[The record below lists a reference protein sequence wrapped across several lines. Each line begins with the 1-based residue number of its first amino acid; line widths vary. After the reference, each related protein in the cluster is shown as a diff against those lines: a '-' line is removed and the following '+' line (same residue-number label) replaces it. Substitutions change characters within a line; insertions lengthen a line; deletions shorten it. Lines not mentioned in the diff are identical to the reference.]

1 MYSVYSKLVN
11 NASIEQLA
19 NDLVNSGKT
28 IDFDTDRGLSV
39 LNIAPAN
46 GAGEDFTTV
55 ISKVS
60 QALLSEVNLY
70 KNDFKGQLVSF
81 IDAAKLLLSSGEP
94 STASKFN
101 IVELDLPD
109 LLKEAKD
116 LNLFQDPINY
126 NEIRN
131 IDYDLPM
138 VELDIVTHP
147 DAAVNRHIKTLFTA
161 NDLKNP
167 VDYINM
173 ANTILDKEECIFYA
187 ETILKSWLIATYL
200 KNERLATLSIN
211 AKQLDNIIWKLET
224 YLFHAIEAYEQYV
237 SINKLYL
244 GTLKNDPYSVYVL
257 KPVFDSC
264 DNEIGL
270 VDAIYGYS
278 IKDKNTK
285 APGDTTKDIFLAN
298 KQELIKIWDTYVIG
312 TQVENPIYRRNRLID
327 IYTRSLEEVLRNMPE
342 ELLSYCSYGDNIP
355 VLADKVRD
363 RLVSI
368 RLDDDL
374 ECIETIGIELVAG
387 ILFDTTNY
395 YKFIKLCEKYL
406 AEDSEK
412 TVDDIISFVL
422 TELVVDFFMSKTKI
436 FKIQ

>member
-1 MYSVYSKLVN
+1 MYNVYSKLVN

-19 NDLVNSGKT
+19 GDLVNSGKT

-39 LNIAPAN
+39 LNIAPAD
-46 GAGEDFTTV
+46 GQGQDFETV
-55 ISKVS
+55 ISKVA

-81 IDAAKLLLSSGEP
+81 IDTAKLMLSSGEP

-131 IDYDLPM
+131 IDYELPM

-167 VDYINM
+167 VEYINM

-200 KNERLATLSIN
+200 KNEKLATLSIN

-224 YLFHAIEAYEQYV
+224 YLFHAIEAYDQYV

-298 KQELIKIWDTYVIG
+298 KQELIKIWDTYVTG
-312 TQVENPIYRRNRLID
+312 TQVENPIQRRNRLID
-327 IYTRSLEEVLRNMPE
+327 IYTRSLEEVLRNMPT
-342 ELLSYCSYGDNIP
+342 ELLGYCFYGDNIP

-368 RLDDDL
+368 KLDDDL

-406 AEDSEK
+406 DQDSEK

-422 TELVVDFFMSKTKI
+422 TELVIDFFMSKTKI

>member
-39 LNIAPAN
+39 LNIATAN
-46 GAGEDFTTV
+46 GQGQDFTTV

-81 IDAAKLLLSSGEP
+81 IDTAKLLLSSGEP

-131 IDYDLPM
+131 IDYELPM

>member
-81 IDAAKLLLSSGEP
+81 IDTAKLLLSSEEP

-131 IDYDLPM
+131 IDYELPM

-147 DAAVNRHIKTLFTA
+147 DTAVNRHIKTLFTA

-173 ANTILDKEECIFYA
+173 ANTILDKEE
-187 ETILKSWLIATYL
+187 L
-200 KNERLATLSIN
+200 
-211 AKQLDNIIWKLET
+211 
-224 YLFHAIEAYEQYV
+224 LF
-237 SINKLYL
+237 
-244 GTLKNDPYSVYVL
+244 
-257 KPVFDSC
+257 
-264 DNEIGL
+264 
-270 VDAIYGYS
+270 
-278 IKDKNTK
+278 
-285 APGDTTKDIFLAN
+285 
-298 KQELIKIWDTYVIG
+298 
-312 TQVENPIYRRNRLID
+312 
-327 IYTRSLEEVLRNMPE
+327 
-342 ELLSYCSYGDNIP
+342 LLMLNN
-355 VLADKVRD
+355 L
-363 RLVSI
+363 
-368 RLDDDL
+368 
-374 ECIETIGIELVAG
+374 
-387 ILFDTTNY
+387 
-395 YKFIKLCEKYL
+395 
-406 AEDSEK
+406 
-412 TVDDIISFVL
+412 IISFGN
-422 TELVVDFFMSKTKI
+422 
-436 FKIQ
+436 

>member
-39 LNIAPAN
+39 LNIAPAD
-46 GAGEDFTTV
+46 GQGQDFTTV

-81 IDAAKLLLSSGEP
+81 IDTAKLLLSSGEP

-131 IDYDLPM
+131 IDYELPM

>member
-1 MYSVYSKLVN
+1 MYNVYSKLIN

-19 NDLVNSGKT
+19 GDLVNSGKT

-39 LNIAPAN
+39 LNIAPAD
-46 GAGEDFTTV
+46 GQGQDFETV
-55 ISKVS
+55 ISKVA
-60 QALLSEVNLY
+60 QALLSEINLY

-81 IDAAKLLLSSGEP
+81 IDTAKLLLSSGEP

-131 IDYDLPM
+131 IDFELPM

-167 VDYINM
+167 VEYINM

-200 KNERLATLSIN
+200 KNEKLATLSIN

-224 YLFHAIEAYEQYV
+224 YLFHAIEAYDQYV

-298 KQELIKIWDTYVIG
+298 KQELIKIWDTYVTG
-312 TQVENPIYRRNRLID
+312 TQVENPIQRRNRLID
-327 IYTRSLEEVLRNMPE
+327 IYTRSLEEVLRNMPT

-368 RLDDDL
+368 KLDDDL

-406 AEDSEK
+406 DQDSEK

-422 TELVVDFFMSKTKI
+422 TELVIDFFMSKTKI

>member
-1 MYSVYSKLVN
+1 MYNVYSKLVN

-19 NDLVNSGKT
+19 GDLVNSGKT

-39 LNIAPAN
+39 LNIAPAD
-46 GAGEDFTTV
+46 GQGQDFETV
-55 ISKVS
+55 ISKVA

-81 IDAAKLLLSSGEP
+81 IDTAKLMLSSGEP

-131 IDYDLPM
+131 IDYELPM

-167 VDYINM
+167 VEYINM

-200 KNERLATLSIN
+200 KNEKLATLSIN

-224 YLFHAIEAYEQYV
+224 YLFHAIEAYDQYV

-298 KQELIKIWDTYVIG
+298 KQELIKIWDTYVTG
-312 TQVENPIYRRNRLID
+312 TQVENPIQRRNRLID
-327 IYTRSLEEVLRNMPE
+327 IYTRSLEEVLRNMPT
-342 ELLSYCSYGDNIP
+342 ELLGYCSYGDNIP

-368 RLDDDL
+368 KLDDDL

-406 AEDSEK
+406 DQDSEK

-422 TELVVDFFMSKTKI
+422 TELVIDFFMSKTKI

>member
-39 LNIAPAN
+39 LNIAPAD

-81 IDAAKLLLSSGEP
+81 IDTAKLLLSSGEP

-131 IDYDLPM
+131 IDYELPM

-167 VDYINM
+167 VEYINM

-257 KPVFDSC
+257 KLVFDSC

-312 TQVENPIYRRNRLID
+312 TQVENPIHRRNRLID

>member
-19 NDLVNSGKT
+19 SDLVNSGKT
-28 IDFDTDRGLSV
+28 IDFDTGRGLSV
-39 LNIAPAN
+39 LNIAPAD
-46 GAGEDFTTV
+46 GQGQDFETV

-81 IDAAKLLLSSGEP
+81 IDTAKLMLSSGEP

-131 IDYDLPM
+131 IDYELPM

-167 VDYINM
+167 VEYINM

-278 IKDKNTK
+278 IKDKYTK

-312 TQVENPIYRRNRLID
+312 TQVENPIHRRNRLID
-327 IYTRSLEEVLRNMPE
+327 IYIRSLEEVLRNMPE